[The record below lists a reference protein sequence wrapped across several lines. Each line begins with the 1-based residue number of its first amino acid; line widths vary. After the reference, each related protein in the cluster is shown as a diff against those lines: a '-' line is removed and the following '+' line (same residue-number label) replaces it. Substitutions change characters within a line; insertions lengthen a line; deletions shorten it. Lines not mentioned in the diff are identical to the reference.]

1 MGNNVTR
8 HILDGLLYRKK
19 QVRARDERSCVK
31 EEEEKDWKKEVF
43 YINFTF
49 IRSDDE
55 EARRGFC
62 LGKEKREGGLKGV
75 SPPMP
80 PPLCYSEVFA
90 CRRRSL
96 DVDIYK

>member
-8 HILDGLLYRKK
+8 PILDGLLYRKK

-31 EEEEKDWKKEVF
+31 EEEEKDWKEEVF

-49 IRSDDE
+49 IRSNDE

-62 LGKEKREGGLKGV
+62 WGRKNGKEG
-75 SPPMP
+75 
-80 PPLCYSEVFA
+80 
-90 CRRRSL
+90 
-96 DVDIYK
+96 